1 MKYEDVLFAAQA
13 TPQAGLGTLVDALA
27 IALLATGLLSVAARR
42 LGTAIWLLVAQ
53 SLVLATTAGA
63 IAAATGAWHVYAAAA
78 LTVLVKVIAIPTV
91 LFRVLRA
98 VQVRREVGLALST
111 RAALLVAI
119 GGVLVAYRAAG
130 SLDLPGAV
138 PSRHALPVALALML
152 IGLGLMIA
160 RRKALSQVAG
170 LITMENGVYLAAL
183 VATYGLPLAVE
194 LGVFFDVLVGVLL
207 LGVFAYRINQTFD
220 TINTDRLRAL
230 KG

>member
-1 MKYEDVLFAAQA
+1 MRPEQVVAMSQVAQFELRSVVDVFAMVL
-13 TPQAGLGTLVDALA
+13 LGTA
-27 IALLATGLLSVAARR
+27 LLSVAARR
-42 LGTAIWLLVAQ
+42 LDTAIWLLVAQ
-53 SLVLATTAGA
+53 AVVLAATAAA
-63 IAAATGAWHVYAAAA
+63 IAAATGVWHVYAAAA
-78 LTVLVKVIAIPTV
+78 LTIVVKVIAIPIV

-130 SLDLPGAV
+130 TLDLPGAV
-138 PSRHALPVALALML
+138 PTRHALPVALALML

-194 LGVFFDVLVGVLL
+194 LGVFFDVLVGVVL
-207 LGVFAYRINQTFD
+207 LGVFAHRINLTFD
-220 TINTDRLRAL
+220 TINTDRLRSL
-230 KG
+230 RG